1 MMISYVDP
9 EKLTGF
15 YERRQDAVRNFLA
28 ETSQTDQEVAYLLQM
43 NGQIQEPFTYEWTDG
58 WSLQLASSLG
68 DIGVVMALVLAI
80 VLSGLFAGE
89 RHHNTDGLILTTKD
103 GWHKAARAKI
113 LTGLLFTAELFGMIL
128 VSNLSLQLIY
138 LGTSG
143 WDMSIQTIK
152 LLAIAP
158 MNMLQTEIYEYAF
171 ALLGALGYA
180 GVVMCISA
188 VSGSNV
194 MALILSLTAMYGVQA
209 LTGAD
214 YLPLAVR
221 KILELMP
228 LVGSS
233 ADIFRTNVYHIFGWY
248 IWSPYLLLTVPL
260 LIGMG
265 CLPFAVKGWA
275 RRMKV

>member
-1 MMISYVDP
+1 
-9 EKLTGF
+9 
-15 YERRQDAVRNFLA
+15 
-28 ETSQTDQEVAYLLQM
+28 M
-43 NGQIQEPFTYEWTDG
+43 NEQIQEPFIYEWTDG

-128 VSNLSLQLIY
+128 VSNFSLQLIY

-143 WDMSIQTIK
+143 WNMPIQTIK

-158 MNMLQTEIYEYAF
+158 MNMLQAEIYEYAF

-188 VSGSNV
+188 ASGSNV
-194 MALILSLTAMYGVQA
+194 LALIMSLTAIYGVRI
-209 LTGAD
+209 LSGAD

-221 KILELMP
+221 KLLELMP
-228 LVGSS
+228 LVGNST
-233 ADIFRTNVYHIFGWY
+233 DVFRTNVFHMFGWY
-248 IWSPYLLLTVPL
+248 IWSPYLLITVPI
-260 LIGMG
+260 LIGIG